1 MSIGDGACDHLGL
14 DEAVHDAAPA
24 EHHAVTG
31 LPGNQEEQAA
41 VGAIGVRGVKEFC
54 GDERL
59 LSLWTGEDR
68 FQTWSQHRDLIVDG
82 IHLETDP
89 LSGPPWL
96 GSEDQKERSYL
107 HFQDEW
113 DRVGAVRGREF
124 NEVLQGFRAIV
135 TVPESR

>member
-1 MSIGDGACDHLGL
+1 MSIGDGACDNLGL

-24 EHHAVTG
+24 EHHAVMG

-96 GSEDQKERSYL
+96 GRKREVTFTSRTNGTELEPSVAVNSMRSSRVSEPS
-107 HFQDEW
+107 
-113 DRVGAVRGREF
+113 
-124 NEVLQGFRAIV
+124 
-135 TVPESR
+135 